1 MRNVAWSQ
9 VYNSVVHTQN
19 MPIQINELQI
29 KVPGQDPLQQALARI
44 AQLEVKV
51 AALQAALSVNAT
63 GEVTLKGRTLTLQ
76 ADQKISIQSASV
88 LELSAVTMK
97 ASASSIE
104 ANASIIRGNSALS
117 HFSGVIKCDVIQ
129 ANTVIGASYTP
140 GAGNLF

>member
-1 MRNVAWSQ
+1 
-9 VYNSVVHTQN
+9 

-97 ASASSIE
+97 ASASSME